1 MAIDLIMMLVIGV
14 VLDILLTKFA
24 VVVLGEYVMPA
35 SLVSMLIVFIAVAR
49 WNGYGLIISPLVSLG
64 VVIGGC
70 WLGGYYNAVY
80 SLATDWQFYVS
91 IVLGYLSFGVNI
103 LFYKRVGTKKIIN
116 ETWKLLLLLL
126 LDYVLFCG
134 VQYLSYTL
142 LVLGKDAETFVYS
155 YVSSGTKEV
164 VQLQIFIKP
173 QSGFIYNLI
182 ALIILTVGTLIFRSQ
197 GIVCNVK
204 QKFIDDKRNAL
215 LDEEDKR
222 FSIEEA
228 PEEES
233 SNELES
239 ASEEEVDNNSNE

>member
-1 MAIDLIMMLVIGV
+1 MEIVIIVIARLRIILWCAISIIH
-14 VLDILLTKFA
+14 
-24 VVVLGEYVMPA
+24 
-35 SLVSMLIVFIAVAR
+35 FISF
-49 WNGYGLIISPLVSLG
+49 WQ
-64 VVIGGC
+64 GC
-70 WLGGYYNAVY
+70 R
-80 SLATDWQFYVS
+80 
-91 IVLGYLSFGVNI
+91 NI
-103 LFYKRVGTKKIIN
+103 
-116 ETWKLLLLLL
+116 
-126 LDYVLFCG
+126 C
-134 VQYLSYTL
+134 
-142 LVLGKDAETFVYS
+142 

-164 VQLQIFIKP
+164 VQLQIFVKP

-182 ALIILTVGTLIFRSQ
+182 ALVILTVGTLIFRSQ

-215 LDEEDKR
+215 LDEEDKK

>member
-1 MAIDLIMMLVIGV
+1 MAIDLIMMLVLGV

-80 SLATDWQFYVS
+80 SFATDWQFYVS

-164 VQLQIFIKP
+164 VQLQIFVKP

-182 ALIILTVGTLIFRSQ
+182 ALVILTVGTLIFRSQ

-215 LDEEDKR
+215 LDEEDKK

-228 PEEES
+228 SEEES